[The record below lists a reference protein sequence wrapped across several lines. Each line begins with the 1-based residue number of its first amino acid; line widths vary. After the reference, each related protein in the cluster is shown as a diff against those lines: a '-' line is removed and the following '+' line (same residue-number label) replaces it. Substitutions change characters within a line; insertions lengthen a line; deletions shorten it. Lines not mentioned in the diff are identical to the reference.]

1 MRSYP
6 EILSLITDLKFRREA
21 LTRLIYLSESH
32 DWNLIDGKIVH
43 KDEKYFDV
51 VGYRIFIENRE
62 STQWD
67 QPLIRPKSTGICCF
81 FARKFEGVFHL
92 LVQLKDEIGS
102 FDGVEMA
109 PTIQMSEENLD
120 LSPFFEQ
127 YTSLIDTDS
136 VLFDVMQSEEG
147 GRFFQEQNRNIII
160 EVDEDLEL
168 PRNYIWMTLNQLKT
182 FLQYNNYVNIQT
194 RSIMSSL
201 PL

>member
-1 MRSYP
+1 
-6 EILSLITDLKFRREA
+6 
-21 LTRLIYLSESH
+21 
-32 DWNLIDGKIVH
+32 
-43 KDEKYFDV
+43 
-51 VGYRIFIENRE
+51 
-62 STQWD
+62 
-67 QPLIRPKSTGICCF
+67 
-81 FARKFEGVFHL
+81 
-92 LVQLKDEIGS
+92 
-102 FDGVEMA
+102 MA

-127 YTSLIDTDS
+127 YKTLINTDS

-147 GRFFQEQNRNIII
+147 GRFYQEQNRNIVI
-160 EVDEDLEL
+160 EVNEDLEI